1 MSELYFQAE
10 EAYKNKDYTKARKLL
25 EKEYLKKKTFRT
37 NHFLFLVFLKI
48 EDYIAAYE
56 TANEYIRQYII
67 DNEKFKKYQ
76 KAAIFAGMNVKLQEL
91 SNNIFEYTTESE
103 QKEFDKNQQTLLTDY
118 LNKNSKLEI
127 MKQLSYLGI
136 FPLFQQRKILK
147 DAYGLSVDDF
157 FINTKKILID
167 SNIHPLLKS
176 NILDD
181 YRKLNLEET
190 VQYTDYKNTVKT
202 LDVKKMKEI
211 EEYKI
216 YKKIYKE
223 FKQLPM
229 NNFEKDLKWKE
240 IVLKLM
246 VLYPFNDIEQNLEQN
261 LIYIL
266 LCNDEFKVLNEQELA
281 FSKKL
286 EDSNNGII
294 CESTNYVYIIKIDEN
309 KVCKK
314 IAYFIV

>member
-25 EKEYLKKKTFRT
+25 EKEYLEKKTFRT
-37 NHFLFLVFLKI
+37 NYFLFLVFLKI

-118 LNKNSKLEI
+118 LNKNSKLEL

-202 LDVKKMKEI
+202 LDVKKLKEI

-229 NNFEKDLKWKE
+229 NDFEKDLKSKE

-286 EDSNNGII
+286 EDYIEQWNNLWI
-294 CESTNYVYIIKIDEN
+294 N
-309 KVCKK
+309 
-314 IAYFIV
+314 

>member
-25 EKEYLKKKTFRT
+25 EKEYLEKKTFRT
-37 NHFLFLVFLKI
+37 NYFLFLVFLKI

-91 SNNIFEYTTESE
+91 ANNIFEYTTESE

-118 LNKNSKLEI
+118 LNKNSKLEL

-190 VQYTDYKNTVKT
+190 VQYTDYKNTVKI
-202 LDVKKMKEI
+202 LDVRKLKEI

-223 FKQLPM
+223 FKQLPI
-229 NNFEKDLKWKE
+229 NDFEKDLKWKE

-246 VLYPFNDIEQNLEQN
+246 VLYPFNDIEQDLEQN

-286 EDSNNGII
+286 EDYIEQWNNL
-294 CESTNYVYIIKIDEN
+294 
-309 KVCKK
+309 
-314 IAYFIV
+314 

>member
-25 EKEYLKKKTFRT
+25 EKEYLEKKTFRT
-37 NHFLFLVFLKI
+37 NYFLFLVFLKI

-118 LNKNSKLEI
+118 LNKNSKLELI
-127 MKQLSYLGI
+127 KQLSYLGV

-190 VQYTDYKNTVKT
+190 VQYTDYKNTVKI
-202 LDVKKMKEI
+202 LDVKKLKEI

-229 NNFEKDLKWKE
+229 NDFEKDLKWKE

-286 EDSNNGII
+286 EDYIEQWNNL
-294 CESTNYVYIIKIDEN
+294 
-309 KVCKK
+309 
-314 IAYFIV
+314 

>member
-25 EKEYLKKKTFRT
+25 EKEYLEKKTFRT
-37 NHFLFLVFLKI
+37 NYFLFLVFLKI

-118 LNKNSKLEI
+118 LNKNSKLEL
-127 MKQLSYLGI
+127 MKQLSYLGV

-190 VQYTDYKNTVKT
+190 VQYTDYKNTVKI
-202 LDVKKMKEI
+202 LDVRKLKEI

-229 NNFEKDLKWKE
+229 DDFEKDLKWKE

-246 VLYPFNDIEQNLEQN
+246 VLYPFNDIEQDLEQN

-286 EDSNNGII
+286 EDYIEQWNNL
-294 CESTNYVYIIKIDEN
+294 
-309 KVCKK
+309 
-314 IAYFIV
+314 

>member
-25 EKEYLKKKTFRT
+25 EKEYLEKKTFRT
-37 NHFLFLVFLKI
+37 NYFLFLVFLKI

-118 LNKNSKLEI
+118 LNKNSKLEL
-127 MKQLSYLGI
+127 MKQLSYLGV

-176 NILDD
+176 NILED

-190 VQYTDYKNTVKT
+190 VQYTDYKNTVKI
-202 LDVKKMKEI
+202 LDVRKLKEI

-229 NNFEKDLKWKE
+229 NDFEKNLKWKE

-246 VLYPFNDIEQNLEQN
+246 VLYPFNDIEQDLEQN

-286 EDSNNGII
+286 EDYIEQWNNL
-294 CESTNYVYIIKIDEN
+294 
-309 KVCKK
+309 
-314 IAYFIV
+314 

>member
-25 EKEYLKKKTFRT
+25 EKEYLEKKTFRT
-37 NHFLFLVFLKI
+37 NYFLFLVFLKI

-266 LCNDEFKVLNEQELA
+266 LCNDKFKVLNEQELA

-286 EDSNNGII
+286 EDYIEQWNNL
-294 CESTNYVYIIKIDEN
+294 
-309 KVCKK
+309 
-314 IAYFIV
+314 

>member
-25 EKEYLKKKTFRT
+25 EKEYLEKKTFRT
-37 NHFLFLVFLKI
+37 NYFLFLVFLKI

-76 KAAIFAGMNVKLQEL
+76 KAAIFAVLNVKLQEL

-103 QKEFDKNQQTLLTDY
+103 QKEFDKNQQTLSTDY
-118 LNKNSKLEI
+118 LNKNSKLEL

-202 LDVKKMKEI
+202 LDVKKLKEI
-211 EEYKI
+211 EKYKI

-229 NNFEKDLKWKE
+229 NDFEKDLKWKE

-286 EDSNNGII
+286 EDYIEQWNNL
-294 CESTNYVYIIKIDEN
+294 
-309 KVCKK
+309 
-314 IAYFIV
+314 

>member
-25 EKEYLKKKTFRT
+25 EKEYLEKKTFRT
-37 NHFLFLVFLKI
+37 NYFLFLVFLKI

-103 QKEFDKNQQTLLTDY
+103 QKEFDKNQQTLSTDY
-118 LNKNSKLEI
+118 LNKNSKLEL

-202 LDVKKMKEI
+202 LDVKKLKEI

-229 NNFEKDLKWKE
+229 NDFEKDLKWKE

-266 LCNDEFKVLNEQELA
+266 LCNDEFKVINEQELA

-286 EDSNNGII
+286 EDYIEQWNNL
-294 CESTNYVYIIKIDEN
+294 
-309 KVCKK
+309 
-314 IAYFIV
+314 

>member
-25 EKEYLKKKTFRT
+25 EKEYLEKKTFRT
-37 NHFLFLVFLKI
+37 NYFLFLVFLKI

-118 LNKNSKLEI
+118 LNKNSKLEL

-202 LDVKKMKEI
+202 LDVKKLKEI

-229 NNFEKDLKWKE
+229 NDFEKDLKWKE

-286 EDSNNGII
+286 EDYIEQWNNL
-294 CESTNYVYIIKIDEN
+294 
-309 KVCKK
+309 
-314 IAYFIV
+314 

>member
-25 EKEYLKKKTFRT
+25 EKEYLEKKTFRT
-37 NHFLFLVFLKI
+37 NYFLFLVFLKI

-118 LNKNSKLEI
+118 LNKNSKLEL
-127 MKQLSYLGI
+127 MKQLSYLGV

-190 VQYTDYKNTVKT
+190 VQYTDYKNAVKI
-202 LDVKKMKEI
+202 LDVKKLKEI

-229 NNFEKDLKWKE
+229 NDFEKDLKWKE

-286 EDSNNGII
+286 EDYIEQWNNL
-294 CESTNYVYIIKIDEN
+294 
-309 KVCKK
+309 
-314 IAYFIV
+314 

>member
-25 EKEYLKKKTFRT
+25 EKEYLEKKTFRT
-37 NHFLFLVFLKI
+37 NYFLFLVFLKI

-91 SNNIFEYTTESE
+91 SNNIFEYATESE
-103 QKEFDKNQQTLLTDY
+103 QKEFDENQQMLLTDY
-118 LNKNSKLEI
+118 LNKDSKLEL
-127 MKQLSYLGI
+127 MKRLSYLGF

-167 SNIHPLLKS
+167 SNIHSLLKS

-190 VQYTDYKNTVKT
+190 VQYTDYKNTVKI
-202 LDVKKMKEI
+202 LDVKKLKEI

-223 FKQLPM
+223 FKQLPI
-229 NNFEKDLKWKE
+229 NDFEKDLKWKE

-246 VLYPFNDIEQNLEQN
+246 VLYPFNDIEQDLEQN

-266 LCNDEFKVLNEQELA
+266 LCNDEFKVLNEQEIA

-286 EDSNNGII
+286 EDYVEQWNNL
-294 CESTNYVYIIKIDEN
+294 
-309 KVCKK
+309 
-314 IAYFIV
+314 

>member
-25 EKEYLKKKTFRT
+25 EKEYLEKKTFRT
-37 NHFLFLVFLKI
+37 NYFLFLVFLKI

-118 LNKNSKLEI
+118 LNKNSKLEL

-190 VQYTDYKNTVKT
+190 VQYTDYKNAVKI
-202 LDVKKMKEI
+202 LDVRKLKEI

-229 NNFEKDLKWKE
+229 NDFEKDLKWKE

-286 EDSNNGII
+286 EDYIEQWNNL
-294 CESTNYVYIIKIDEN
+294 
-309 KVCKK
+309 
-314 IAYFIV
+314 

>member
-25 EKEYLKKKTFRT
+25 EKEYLEKKTFRT
-37 NHFLFLVFLKI
+37 NYFLFLVFLKI

-118 LNKNSKLEI
+118 LNKNSKLEL

-202 LDVKKMKEI
+202 LDVKKLKEI

-229 NNFEKDLKWKE
+229 NDFEKDLKSKE

-286 EDSNNGII
+286 EDYIEQWNNL
-294 CESTNYVYIIKIDEN
+294 
-309 KVCKK
+309 
-314 IAYFIV
+314 

>member
-25 EKEYLKKKTFRT
+25 EKEYLEKKTFRT
-37 NHFLFLVFLKI
+37 NYFLFLVFLKI
-48 EDYIAAYE
+48 ENYIAAYE

-118 LNKNSKLEI
+118 LNKNSKLEL

-202 LDVKKMKEI
+202 LDVKKLKEI

-229 NNFEKDLKWKE
+229 NDFEKDLKWKE

-286 EDSNNGII
+286 EDYIEQWNNL
-294 CESTNYVYIIKIDEN
+294 
-309 KVCKK
+309 
-314 IAYFIV
+314 

>member
-10 EAYKNKDYTKARKLL
+10 EAYKNKDYIKARKLL
-25 EKEYLKKKTFRT
+25 EKEYLEKKTFRT
-37 NHFLFLVFLKI
+37 NYFLFLVFLKI

-118 LNKNSKLEI
+118 LSKNSKLEL

-229 NNFEKDLKWKE
+229 NDFEKDLKWKE

-246 VLYPFNDIEQNLEQN
+246 VLYPFNDIEQNLGQN

-286 EDSNNGII
+286 EDYIEQWNNL
-294 CESTNYVYIIKIDEN
+294 
-309 KVCKK
+309 
-314 IAYFIV
+314 

>member
-25 EKEYLKKKTFRT
+25 EKEYLEKKTFRT
-37 NHFLFLVFLKI
+37 NYFLFLVFLKI

-91 SNNIFEYTTESE
+91 SNNIFEYTIESE

-118 LNKNSKLEI
+118 LNKNSKLEL
-127 MKQLSYLGI
+127 MKQLSYLGV

-190 VQYTDYKNTVKT
+190 VQYTDYKNTVKI
-202 LDVKKMKEI
+202 LDVRKLKEI

-229 NNFEKDLKWKE
+229 NDFEKDLKWKE

-246 VLYPFNDIEQNLEQN
+246 VLYPFNDIEQDLEQN

-286 EDSNNGII
+286 EDYIEQWNNL
-294 CESTNYVYIIKIDEN
+294 
-309 KVCKK
+309 
-314 IAYFIV
+314 

>member
-25 EKEYLKKKTFRT
+25 EKEYLEKKTFRT
-37 NHFLFLVFLKI
+37 NYFLFLVFLKI

-118 LNKNSKLEI
+118 LSKNSKLEL

-202 LDVKKMKEI
+202 LDVKKLKEI

-286 EDSNNGII
+286 EDYIEQWNNL
-294 CESTNYVYIIKIDEN
+294 
-309 KVCKK
+309 
-314 IAYFIV
+314 

>member
-25 EKEYLKKKTFRT
+25 EKEYLEKKTFRI
-37 NHFLFLVFLKI
+37 NYFLFLVFLKI

-118 LNKNSKLEI
+118 LNKNSKLEL

-190 VQYTDYKNTVKT
+190 VQYTDYKNTVKI
-202 LDVKKMKEI
+202 LDVRKLKEI

-229 NNFEKDLKWKE
+229 NDFEKDLKWKE

-286 EDSNNGII
+286 EDYIEQWNNL
-294 CESTNYVYIIKIDEN
+294 
-309 KVCKK
+309 
-314 IAYFIV
+314 

>member
-25 EKEYLKKKTFRT
+25 EKEYLEKKTFRT
-37 NHFLFLVFLKI
+37 NYFLFLVFLKI

-118 LNKNSKLEI
+118 LNKNSKLEL

-136 FPLFQQRKILK
+136 FSLFQQRKILK

-202 LDVKKMKEI
+202 LDVKKLKEI

-229 NNFEKDLKWKE
+229 NDFEKDLKWKE

-286 EDSNNGII
+286 EDYIEQWNNL
-294 CESTNYVYIIKIDEN
+294 
-309 KVCKK
+309 
-314 IAYFIV
+314 

>member
-1 MSELYFQAE
+1 LSELYFQAE

-25 EKEYLKKKTFRT
+25 EKEYLEKKTFRT
-37 NHFLFLVFLKI
+37 NYFLFLVFLKI

-118 LNKNSKLEI
+118 LNKNSKLEL
-127 MKQLSYLGI
+127 MKQLSYLGV

-190 VQYTDYKNTVKT
+190 VQYTDYKNTVKI
-202 LDVKKMKEI
+202 LDVRKLKEI

-229 NNFEKDLKWKE
+229 NDFEKDLKWKE

-286 EDSNNGII
+286 EDYIEQWNNLWI
-294 CESTNYVYIIKIDEN
+294 N
-309 KVCKK
+309 
-314 IAYFIV
+314 

>member
-25 EKEYLKKKTFRT
+25 EKEYLEKKTFRT
-37 NHFLFLVFLKI
+37 NYFLFLVFLKI

-91 SNNIFEYTTESE
+91 SNNMFEYTTESE

-118 LNKNSKLEI
+118 LNKNSKLEL

-202 LDVKKMKEI
+202 LDVKKLKEI

-229 NNFEKDLKWKE
+229 NDFEKDLKWKE

-286 EDSNNGII
+286 EDYIEQWNNL
-294 CESTNYVYIIKIDEN
+294 
-309 KVCKK
+309 
-314 IAYFIV
+314 

>member
-25 EKEYLKKKTFRT
+25 EKEYLEKKTFRT
-37 NHFLFLVFLKI
+37 NYFLFLVFLKI

-118 LNKNSKLEI
+118 LNKNSKLEL

-136 FPLFQQRKILK
+136 FSLFQQRKILK

-181 YRKLNLEET
+181 
-190 VQYTDYKNTVKT
+190 
-202 LDVKKMKEI
+202 
-211 EEYKI
+211 
-216 YKKIYKE
+216 
-223 FKQLPM
+223 
-229 NNFEKDLKWKE
+229 
-240 IVLKLM
+240 
-246 VLYPFNDIEQNLEQN
+246 
-261 LIYIL
+261 
-266 LCNDEFKVLNEQELA
+266 
-281 FSKKL
+281 
-286 EDSNNGII
+286 
-294 CESTNYVYIIKIDEN
+294 
-309 KVCKK
+309 
-314 IAYFIV
+314 

>member
-25 EKEYLKKKTFRT
+25 EKEYLEKKTFRT
-37 NHFLFLVFLKI
+37 NYFLFLVFLKI

-118 LNKNSKLEI
+118 LNKNSKLEL
-127 MKQLSYLGI
+127 MKQLSYLGV

-190 VQYTDYKNTVKT
+190 VQYTDYKNTVKI
-202 LDVKKMKEI
+202 LDVRKLKEI

-229 NNFEKDLKWKE
+229 NDFEKDLKWKE

-246 VLYPFNDIEQNLEQN
+246 VLYPFNDIEQYLEQN

-286 EDSNNGII
+286 EDYIEQWNNL
-294 CESTNYVYIIKIDEN
+294 
-309 KVCKK
+309 
-314 IAYFIV
+314 

>member
-25 EKEYLKKKTFRT
+25 EKEYLEKKTFRI
-37 NHFLFLVFLKI
+37 NYFLFLVFLKI

-118 LNKNSKLEI
+118 LNKNSKLELI
-127 MKQLSYLGI
+127 KQLSYLGV

-202 LDVKKMKEI
+202 LDVKKLKEI

-229 NNFEKDLKWKE
+229 NDFEKDLKWKE

-286 EDSNNGII
+286 EDYIEQWNNL
-294 CESTNYVYIIKIDEN
+294 
-309 KVCKK
+309 
-314 IAYFIV
+314 

>member
-25 EKEYLKKKTFRT
+25 EKEYLEKKTFRT
-37 NHFLFLVFLKI
+37 NYFLFLVFLKI

-103 QKEFDKNQQTLLTDY
+103 QKEFDKNQQILLTDY
-118 LNKNSKLEI
+118 LNKNSKLEL

-202 LDVKKMKEI
+202 LDVRKLKEI

-229 NNFEKDLKWKE
+229 NDFEKDLKWKE

-286 EDSNNGII
+286 EDYIEQWNNL
-294 CESTNYVYIIKIDEN
+294 
-309 KVCKK
+309 
-314 IAYFIV
+314 

>member
-10 EAYKNKDYTKARKLL
+10 EAYKNKDYIKARKLL
-25 EKEYLKKKTFRT
+25 EKEYLEKKTFRI
-37 NHFLFLVFLKI
+37 NYFLFLVFLKI

-202 LDVKKMKEI
+202 LDVKKLKEI

-229 NNFEKDLKWKE
+229 NDFEKDLKWKE

-286 EDSNNGII
+286 EDYIEQWNNL
-294 CESTNYVYIIKIDEN
+294 
-309 KVCKK
+309 
-314 IAYFIV
+314 

>member
-25 EKEYLKKKTFRT
+25 EKEYLEKKTFRT
-37 NHFLFLVFLKI
+37 NYFLFLVFLKI

-118 LNKNSKLEI
+118 LNKNSKLEL

-190 VQYTDYKNTVKT
+190 VQYTDYKNTVKI
-202 LDVKKMKEI
+202 LDVRKLKEI

-229 NNFEKDLKWKE
+229 DDFEKDLKWKE

-286 EDSNNGII
+286 EDYIEQWNNL
-294 CESTNYVYIIKIDEN
+294 
-309 KVCKK
+309 
-314 IAYFIV
+314 

>member
-25 EKEYLKKKTFRT
+25 EKEYLEKKTFRT
-37 NHFLFLVFLKI
+37 NYFLFLVFLKI

-91 SNNIFEYTTESE
+91 SNIIFEYTTESE

-118 LNKNSKLEI
+118 LNKNSKLEL

-286 EDSNNGII
+286 EDYIEQWNNL
-294 CESTNYVYIIKIDEN
+294 
-309 KVCKK
+309 
-314 IAYFIV
+314 

>member
-25 EKEYLKKKTFRT
+25 EKEYLEKKTFRT
-37 NHFLFLVFLKI
+37 NYFLFLVFLKI

-91 SNNIFEYTTESE
+91 SNNIFEYATESE
-103 QKEFDKNQQTLLTDY
+103 QKEFDENQQMLLTDY
-118 LNKNSKLEI
+118 LNKDSKLEL
-127 MKQLSYLGI
+127 MKRLSYLGV

-190 VQYTDYKNTVKT
+190 VQYTDYKNTVKI
-202 LDVKKMKEI
+202 LDVKKLKEI

-223 FKQLPM
+223 FKQLPI
-229 NNFEKDLKWKE
+229 NDFEKDLKWKE

-246 VLYPFNDIEQNLEQN
+246 VFNDIEQDLEQN

-266 LCNDEFKVLNEQELA
+266 LCNDEFKVLNEQEIA

-286 EDSNNGII
+286 EDYVEQWNNL
-294 CESTNYVYIIKIDEN
+294 
-309 KVCKK
+309 
-314 IAYFIV
+314 

>member
-25 EKEYLKKKTFRT
+25 EKEYLEKKTFRT
-37 NHFLFLVFLKI
+37 NYFLFLVFLKI

-118 LNKNSKLEI
+118 LNKNSKLEL

-190 VQYTDYKNTVKT
+190 VQYTDYKNAVKI
-202 LDVKKMKEI
+202 LDVRKLKEI

-223 FKQLPM
+223 FKQLPIDD
-229 NNFEKDLKWKE
+229 FEKDLKWKE

-286 EDSNNGII
+286 EDYIEQWNNL
-294 CESTNYVYIIKIDEN
+294 
-309 KVCKK
+309 
-314 IAYFIV
+314 

>member
-25 EKEYLKKKTFRT
+25 EKEYLEKKTFRI
-37 NHFLFLVFLKI
+37 NYFLFLVFFKI

-118 LNKNSKLEI
+118 LNKNSKLEL

-202 LDVKKMKEI
+202 LDVKKLKEI

-229 NNFEKDLKWKE
+229 NDFEKDLKWKE
-240 IVLKLM
+240 IFLKLM

-286 EDSNNGII
+286 EDYIEQWNNL
-294 CESTNYVYIIKIDEN
+294 
-309 KVCKK
+309 
-314 IAYFIV
+314 

>member
-25 EKEYLKKKTFRT
+25 EKEYLEKKTFRT
-37 NHFLFLVFLKI
+37 NYFLFLVFLKI

-118 LNKNSKLEI
+118 LNKNSKLEL
-127 MKQLSYLGI
+127 MKQLSYLGV

-190 VQYTDYKNTVKT
+190 VQYTDYKNTVKI

-286 EDSNNGII
+286 EDYIEQWNNL
-294 CESTNYVYIIKIDEN
+294 
-309 KVCKK
+309 
-314 IAYFIV
+314 

>member
-25 EKEYLKKKTFRT
+25 EKEYLEKKTFRT
-37 NHFLFLVFLKI
+37 NYFLFLVFLKI

-118 LNKNSKLEI
+118 LNKNSKLEL

-202 LDVKKMKEI
+202 LDVKKLKEI

-229 NNFEKDLKWKE
+229 NDFEKDLKWKE

-246 VLYPFNDIEQNLEQN
+246 VLYPFNDIEQDLEQN

-286 EDSNNGII
+286 EDYIEQWNNL
-294 CESTNYVYIIKIDEN
+294 
-309 KVCKK
+309 
-314 IAYFIV
+314 

>member
-25 EKEYLKKKTFRT
+25 EKDYLEKKTFRT
-37 NHFLFLVFLKI
+37 NYFLFLVFLKI

-118 LNKNSKLEI
+118 LNKNSKLEL

-202 LDVKKMKEI
+202 LDVKKLKEI

-229 NNFEKDLKWKE
+229 NDFEKDLKWKE
-240 IVLKLM
+240 IFLKLM

-286 EDSNNGII
+286 EDYIEQWNNL
-294 CESTNYVYIIKIDEN
+294 
-309 KVCKK
+309 
-314 IAYFIV
+314 

>member
-25 EKEYLKKKTFRT
+25 EKEYLEKKTFRT
-37 NHFLFLVFLKI
+37 NYFLFLVFLKI

-118 LNKNSKLEI
+118 LNKNSKLEL

-147 DAYGLSVDDF
+147 DAYRLSVDDF

-202 LDVKKMKEI
+202 LDVKKLKEI

-216 YKKIYKE
+216 YKKIHKE

-229 NNFEKDLKWKE
+229 NDFEKDLKWKE

-246 VLYPFNDIEQNLEQN
+246 VLYPFNDIEQDLEQN

-286 EDSNNGII
+286 EDYIEQWNNL
-294 CESTNYVYIIKIDEN
+294 
-309 KVCKK
+309 
-314 IAYFIV
+314 

>member
-25 EKEYLKKKTFRT
+25 EKEYLEKKTFRT
-37 NHFLFLVFLKI
+37 NYFLFLVFLKI

-91 SNNIFEYTTESE
+91 SNNIFEYATESE
-103 QKEFDKNQQTLLTDY
+103 QKEFDENQQMLLTDY
-118 LNKNSKLEI
+118 LNKDSKLEL
-127 MKQLSYLGI
+127 MKRLSYLGV

-190 VQYTDYKNTVKT
+190 VQYTDYKNTVKI
-202 LDVKKMKEI
+202 LDVKK
-211 EEYKI
+211 
-216 YKKIYKE
+216 
-223 FKQLPM
+223 
-229 NNFEKDLKWKE
+229 LK
-240 IVLKLM
+240 
-246 VLYPFNDIEQNLEQN
+246 
-261 LIYIL
+261 
-266 LCNDEFKVLNEQELA
+266 
-281 FSKKL
+281 
-286 EDSNNGII
+286 
-294 CESTNYVYIIKIDEN
+294 
-309 KVCKK
+309 
-314 IAYFIV
+314 

>member
-25 EKEYLKKKTFRT
+25 EKEYLEKKTFRT
-37 NHFLFLVFLKI
+37 NYFLFLVFLKI

-103 QKEFDKNQQTLLTDY
+103 QKEFDKNQQTLSTDY
-118 LNKNSKLEI
+118 LNKNSKLEL

-202 LDVKKMKEI
+202 LDVKKLKEI

-229 NNFEKDLKWKE
+229 NDFEKDLKWKE

-246 VLYPFNDIEQNLEQN
+246 VLYPFNDIEQDLEQN

-286 EDSNNGII
+286 EDYIEQWNNL
-294 CESTNYVYIIKIDEN
+294 
-309 KVCKK
+309 
-314 IAYFIV
+314 

>member
-25 EKEYLKKKTFRT
+25 EKEYLEKKTFRT
-37 NHFLFLVFLKI
+37 NYFLFLVFLKI

-103 QKEFDKNQQTLLTDY
+103 QKEFDKNQQKLLTDY
-118 LNKNSKLEI
+118 LNKNSKLELI
-127 MKQLSYLGI
+127 KQLSYLGV

-190 VQYTDYKNTVKT
+190 VQYTDYKNVVKI
-202 LDVKKMKEI
+202 LDVRKLKEI

-223 FKQLPM
+223 FKQLPIDD
-229 NNFEKDLKWKE
+229 FEKDLKWKE

-286 EDSNNGII
+286 EDYIEQWNNL
-294 CESTNYVYIIKIDEN
+294 
-309 KVCKK
+309 
-314 IAYFIV
+314 

>member
-25 EKEYLKKKTFRT
+25 EKEYLEKKTFRT
-37 NHFLFLVFLKI
+37 NYFLFLVFLKI

-118 LNKNSKLEI
+118 LNKNSKLEL

-190 VQYTDYKNTVKT
+190 VQYTDYKNTVKI
-202 LDVKKMKEI
+202 LDVRKLKEI

-286 EDSNNGII
+286 EDYIEQWNNL
-294 CESTNYVYIIKIDEN
+294 
-309 KVCKK
+309 
-314 IAYFIV
+314 